1 MQCLDPIRQKIIPA
15 ARRISDLE
23 EMVKYKFEYVVM
35 LQVHLAQLMHV
46 TSMAHT
52 HRKKL
57 ILHADL
63 IQGMRSDE
71 HGAQY
76 LCQEIKPDGIIST
89 HSQVLEMAKKRD
101 VLTIQRVFLLDS
113 QSLETSLRVI
123 NSVQPDY
130 IELLPGVIP
139 ELIKEVYEATHI
151 PIFAGGFIR
160 TPDHVRQALGAGAI
174 AITTSSKNIWKTKI

>member
-1 MQCLDPIRQKIIPA
+1 M
-15 ARRISDLE
+15 
-23 EMVKYKFEYVVM
+23 KYKFEYVVM
-35 LQVHLAQLMHV
+35 LQVHLAQLMYV
-46 TSMAHT
+46 TNMAHT
-52 HRKKL
+52 HHKKL

-89 HSQVLEMAKKRD
+89 HAQVLEMAKKRD
-101 VLTIQRVFLLDS
+101 VLTVQRVFLLDS

-123 NSVQPDY
+123 NSVRPDY

-139 ELIKEVYEATHI
+139 ELIKEVYEATRI

-160 TPDHVRQALGAGAI
+160 TLDQVRQAHDAGAV
-174 AITTSSKNIWKTKI
+174 AITTSNKELWKMKL